1 MKLSWLQSAILGFVS
16 GLSEPLP
23 LSPEAH
29 RAILG
34 KFFGGGELNPLI
46 LFACHLAPMVV
57 VLLTG
62 SLELKRLR
70 RTRKIL
76 KTPPRRRTG
85 HPELNSAGT
94 LKLLRTAV
102 PIVLVA
108 RLLSVYLSGIGNKLY
123 LLTLTL
129 TLCGLILHI
138 PTHMRTANKDGRHLI
153 GFDGMLM
160 AAGIGLGSLPGVSA
174 VGAAVSLGTIRGA
187 DRRYALRFAWI
198 LLCIALAVSLGLDVL
213 AILGTGLEFDLELIL
228 CALLAGAAAA
238 TGSWL
243 AVRMMLALVRRGGN
257 GISGFSYYNWGLA
270 LLCLA
275 LFLLV

>member
-85 HPELNSAGT
+85 HPERNSAGT

-102 PIVLVA
+102 PSVLVA
-108 RLLSVYLSGIGNKLY
+108 RRLRVYLSGIGNKLY

-174 VGAAVSLGTIRGA
+174 VGAAVSLGPIRGA
-187 DRRYALRFAWI
+187 ARRYALRFAWI

-238 TGSWL
+238 AGSWL
-243 AVRMMLALVRRGGN
+243 AVRMMLALVRRGGY

-270 LLCLA
+270 LRCLA